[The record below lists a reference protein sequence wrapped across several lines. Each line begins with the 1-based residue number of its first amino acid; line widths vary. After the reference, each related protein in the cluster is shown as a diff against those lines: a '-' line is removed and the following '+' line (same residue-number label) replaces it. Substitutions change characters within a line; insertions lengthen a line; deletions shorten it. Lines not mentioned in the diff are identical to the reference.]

1 MGFCFPFHKKKDHG
15 SFVLKHIDESKD
27 IPKEITMKIH
37 VCGISQDDPRI
48 SNIFTSTINDIKDQ
62 SKGDFECHE
71 SQYYWIIKLYSK
83 DLNSETF
90 MEIADEIKKD
100 RDTMKINIKQ
110 NTILYFEDNPEEY
123 KQKNNLLKQ
132 IQDMGTIYKPRIIFV
147 TKKKYEFDTQD
158 NRFITNIIWND
169 NSAQGNNKLIQLITS
184 TIWNIDCY
192 FNERINEIVKYDL
205 DESNDIM
212 KKLKNSNRNDYTF
225 NILLTGL
232 SRAGKSSFINLMTG
246 KLSAL
251 ESNDKESVTSKLT
264 EYFIYPH
271 EKSNENNKDNKDY
284 DLFSIQLIDSPGIVL
299 NFNDESP
306 NQQTVFNSIKDIIK
320 DNSMNKIDIVL
331 FFFREG
337 NSLETSVTIFEKLN
351 QYNPTVIFVI
361 NHSTE
366 EEGQNVEISSTISF
380 LKQNKFY
387 NLAKE
392 KNFIL
397 TNFKEST
404 KIHFFGMKEIWKRI
418 YEIMEGEN
426 PMFKEL
432 EDRMKDYSKND
443 LKGAR
448 EKMDKEQNYDNLKK
462 MLWKNKIFQK
472 FKEDKN
478 ILNKCFEMVEKLYKN
493 MAYIESIGYNGKND
507 NYNDSFIYFAILII
521 EIGKRYG
528 FSEFSISNKVVILI
542 ESFSDYKLKKSKKSK
557 KEDLIS
563 KEEDEKNIL
572 RKNTLKIKEKKKS
585 ISDSIDNYIENEK
598 YFKNIYNQ
606 LIEEKEMIANNFP
619 KSDCI
624 RTFSD
629 ACISFYVDELKHEYF
644 MPIYYKYY
652 QIYKNCFNYIDDLSN
667 KEVWEKYEAE
677 YINDGNNLDN
687 IININKDNENNLI
700 KIIDD
705 DNDDNNNIIKQ
716 ETISPENSLENNNK
730 IINNDII
737 TESKNEDEEKYIKMK
752 TDKDTD

>member
-1 MGFCFPFHKKKDHG
+1 MGFCFPFRKKKELG
-15 SFVLKHIDESKD
+15 SFVLKHIDESKE

-48 SNIFTSTINDIKDQ
+48 SNIFTSSVNDIKDT

-90 MEIADEIKKD
+90 MEIAHEIKQD

-123 KQKNNLLKQ
+123 KQKNILLKK
-132 IQDMGTIYKPRIIFV
+132 IQDLGTVYKPRIIFV

-169 NSAQGNNKLIQLITS
+169 YSDKGNNKLFQLITS

-192 FNERINEIVKYDL
+192 FNERLNEIVKYDL

-264 EYFIYPH
+264 EYFIYPP
-271 EKSNENNKDNKDY
+271 EKSNENNKDY
-284 DLFSIQLIDSPGIVL
+284 DLCSIQLIDSPGIVL
-299 NFNDESP
+299 NFNDNSP
-306 NQQTVFNSIKDIIK
+306 NSQIVFNSIKDKIK

-337 NSLETSVTIFEKLN
+337 NSLETSDTILERLN
-351 QYNPTVIFVI
+351 KYNCTVIFVI

-366 EEGQNVEISSTISF
+366 DEESGQNREISATMSF
-380 LKQNKFY
+380 LRQNKFN
-387 NLAKE
+387 NLLKKE
-392 KNFIL
+392 NFIL
-397 TNFKEST
+397 TNFKESK
-404 KIHFFGMKEIWKRI
+404 KIPFFGMKEIWKRI
-418 YEIMEGEN
+418 YEIINEEN
-426 PMFKEL
+426 PTFKKL
-432 EDRMKDYSKND
+432 EGPMEDYSKNC

-448 EKMDKEQNYDNLKK
+448 EKMDKEEKYDDLKNK
-462 MLWKNKIFQK
+462 LWENKIFQK

-478 ILNKCFEMVEKLYKN
+478 IYDKCFEMVQKLYKN
-493 MAYIESIGYNGKND
+493 ILYIHSIGYNGKND
-507 NYNDSFIYFAILII
+507 NYNDSFIYFAILVI

-528 FSEFSISNKVVILI
+528 FSEFAISNKVSSLI
-542 ESFSDYKLKKSKKSK
+542 DSFSDYNLKKSKKSK
-557 KEDLIS
+557 KEDLM
-563 KEEDEKNIL
+563 EEDEKNIS
-572 RKNTLKIKEKKKS
+572 RKNTLKMEEKKKS
-585 ISDSIDNYIENEK
+585 ISESIDNYIENEK
-598 YFKNIYNQ
+598 YFKNIYKE
-606 LIEEKEMIANNFP
+606 LKEEKEMIAQNFT

-624 RTFSD
+624 KTFAD
-629 ACISFYVDELKHEYF
+629 ACISFYVEELKHEYL

-652 QIYKNCFNYIDDLSN
+652 QLYKNCFNYIDDLSK

-677 YINDGNNLDN
+677 YINDGNTIDN
-687 IININKDNENNLI
+687 IINNNNNNNNENCLI
-700 KIIDD
+700 ELTDD
-705 DNDDNNNIIKQ
+705 DNDDNNNNIIQ
-716 ETISPENSLENNNK
+716 ETISPENNLEKNNI
-730 IINNDII
+730 IINNDIKSD
-737 TESKNEDEEKYIKMK
+737 SKNEDEEKYIKI
-752 TDKDTD
+752 KDTD